1 MRADSSLQIPRIT
14 PEKSPGDFIMKDH
27 DTVQLNAVPV
37 SPTSWDYQQCN
48 LEEEKLL
55 GSETE
60 GANPPSNHADQTQE
74 LQEENQYLEEII
86 DQLESEKN
94 ALKMRLNETQYYDRF
109 DVIDCKKWLQGNFEF
124 DRKDTPELLAT
135 IFESYLMQDDNVN
148 VLPHQLLVKNSTRAR
163 NRREKRNLQRMKLLT
178 CRKEKYG
185 VDTLTSS
192 GLKKGSENGGSDSA
206 TSHLRSTSI
215 SKTTGTHPF
224 VSLTPKDL
232 DELYAT
238 KPWSF
243 YITSWPKPSKGKNT
257 KETSEVT
264 NAIKYITQ
272 KQQQFLEEHAWALWE
287 RGHWFPL
294 RPQSGENTY
303 RVGSLSRHHGRRKRR
318 QALLKEQLE
327 KSSDQMKRK
336 YPGLNITSIFSDQ
349 SSERIMAR
357 PRPWVPEV
365 GVPLLD
371 QLLAVDKL
379 DHERNYNLQKP

>member
-1 MRADSSLQIPRIT
+1 
-14 PEKSPGDFIMKDH
+14 MKDH

-148 VLPHQLLVKNSTRAR
+148 VLPHQLLIKNSTRAR

-185 VDTLTSS
+185 GKCKSTCQQVFLINLSAFTVDTLTNS

-215 SKTTGTHPF
+215 S
-224 VSLTPKDL
+224 SN
-232 DELYAT
+232 
-238 KPWSF
+238 S
-243 YITSWPKPSKGKNT
+243 YI
-257 KETSEVT
+257 
-264 NAIKYITQ
+264 
-272 KQQQFLEEHAWALWE
+272 FLFIV
-287 RGHWFPL
+287 R
-294 RPQSGENTY
+294 SY
-303 RVGSLSRHHGRRKRR
+303 
-318 QALLKEQLE
+318 
-327 KSSDQMKRK
+327 
-336 YPGLNITSIFSDQ
+336 
-349 SSERIMAR
+349 
-357 PRPWVPEV
+357 
-365 GVPLLD
+365 
-371 QLLAVDKL
+371 
-379 DHERNYNLQKP
+379 